1 MRSHAPWYLK
11 ALAVTGVVAIA
22 LVLAQVIFDA
32 GRGWVGLDVSGM
44 QSEARSLRERVSV
57 LEGEL
62 AGVRQQADAA
72 HSTLQIER
80 SAQEQLT
87 SRIRSL
93 ESENSRLRE
102 DMLVFESLAG
112 SSGAEQGFKINR
124 LVLEPDGD
132 AGRYRYRMLIIR
144 QGGKPDRD
152 ALGAY
157 EIVATIDQHGHDANI
172 TFPPKP
178 GDASH
183 RVAFRHFQRVD
194 GVITLPDG
202 ARLKSIEVRF
212 VQDGQ
217 IRARATAAV

>member
-1 MRSHAPWYLK
+1 MRSHVPWYLK
-11 ALAVTGVVAIA
+11 VLAITGVAAIA

-44 QSEARSLRERVSV
+44 QSEARSLRERVLA
-57 LEGEL
+57 LESEL
-62 AGVRQQADAA
+62 ASIRQQADAA

-102 DMLVFESLAG
+102 DMLVFENLAG
-112 SSGAEQGFKINR
+112 SSGVEQGFKINR
-124 LVLEPDGD
+124 LVLEPDGE

-152 ALGAY
+152 ALGSY
-157 EIVATIDQHGHDANI
+157 EIVATIDRQGQGANI
-172 TFPPKP
+172 TFPPKS
-178 GDASH
+178 GDPSH

>member
-11 ALAVTGVVAIA
+11 ALAVTGGVAIL
-22 LVLAQVIFDA
+22 LVLAQVVFDA

-44 QSEARSLRERVSV
+44 QSEARLLRERVSM
-57 LEGEL
+57 LEADL
-62 AGVRQQADAA
+62 AGIRQQADAA

-112 SSGAEQGFKINR
+112 SSGSEQGFKINR
-124 LVLEPDGD
+124 LVLEPDGEV
-132 AGRYRYRMLIIR
+132 GRYRYRMLIIR

-152 ALGAY
+152 ALGSY
-157 EIVATIDQHGHDANI
+157 EIVATIDQQGHGANI
-172 TFPPKP
+172 TFPQQP

-183 RVAFRHFQRVD
+183 RVVFRHFQRVD

-202 ARLKSIEVRF
+202 ARLISIEVRF